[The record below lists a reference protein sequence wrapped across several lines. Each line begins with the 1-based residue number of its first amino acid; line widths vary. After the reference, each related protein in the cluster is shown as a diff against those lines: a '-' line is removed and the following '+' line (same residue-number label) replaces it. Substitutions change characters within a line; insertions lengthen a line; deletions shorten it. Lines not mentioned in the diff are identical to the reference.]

1 MDKDIQNP
9 YATPSADVNA
19 GFVSRSSTP
28 KVIGI
33 ISLIFAVLGI
43 LGALGGLAA
52 YFFMP
57 QMLEA
62 QVNMGFDKNYLL
74 TMNVIGLFT
83 SFWALFI
90 GIKLIKYLDIGR
102 RHYNYYTILTLVLS
116 IVSFFY
122 TKEMTKKLY
131 ENMEPNMAGAAM
143 DMSTISS
150 LSAFIAP
157 VLMII
162 VALLLNQKRVKASLN

>member
-1 MDKDIQNP
+1 MDNNKQNP
-9 YATPSADVNA
+9 YAAPGADVNA
-19 GFVSRSSTP
+19 GFVSRSSIP

-43 LGALGGLAA
+43 LGSLGGLATS
-52 YFFMP
+52 FFMP

-102 RHYNYYTILTLVLS
+102 RHYNYYTILTIVLS

-122 TKEMTKKLY
+122 TKEITKKLY